1 MAVLLEANAA
11 TGFTAGLD
19 LLPVALRSLRTRV
32 LEAYENL
39 EPHEWRLQSRC
50 ELWSVHDVVRHV
62 RDACRIHVASLCR
75 QPTPFSSGDPFDTRE
90 TPRRWL
96 ERTADQSPEDTL
108 DELRG
113 CCAVEEAALAAR
125 VADPTDEVVGGPYGQ
140 IHWSVLSAHVFWDAW
155 LHDRDVTEVLARGG
169 PSTPAEDPVAAFY
182 SLLIASMP
190 AVRVKHHFALSVAL
204 AGGDGTGYAASVVPG
219 RVSLRD
225 GEAPDGCD
233 LGGELGA
240 VADALAGRG
249 PELELVLH
257 GEPSLL
263 EPLTWLR
270 ARLLPVA

>member
-1 MAVLLEANAA
+1 MTVLLEANAA
-11 TGFTAGLD
+11 MGFSAGLD

-32 LEAYENL
+32 LEACETL
-39 EPHEWRLQSRC
+39 ESPEWRLQSRC

-96 ERTADQSPEDTL
+96 ERTAGQAPGDTL
-108 DELRG
+108 DELRR
-113 CCAVEEAALAAR
+113 CCTAEEVALNAR
-125 VADPTDEVVGGPYGQ
+125 LADPTDEAVGGPYGE
-140 IHWSVLSAHVFWDAW
+140 IHWTVLSAHVFWDAW
-155 LHDRDVTEVLARGG
+155 LHERDVTEVLGRAA
-169 PSTPAEDPVAAFY
+169 PSTPAEDPVAALY

-190 AVRVKHHFALSVAL
+190 AVRVRRHFRLGVAL
-204 AGGDGTGYAASVVPG
+204 AGGDGTTYTASVVPG
-219 RVSLRD
+219 SVSVR
-225 GEAPDGCD
+225 GAEAPDDCD
-233 LGGELGA
+233 LSGELAA

-249 PELELVLH
+249 RELELVLH

-270 ARLLPVA
+270 SRLLPAV